1 MADTAAPK
9 SSTRKTTAPSAT
21 SRSAT
26 AARKAAAT
34 RKVNATKRST
44 TAKKAAQTR
53 AAKRGSAT
61 RSRNAVK
68 SPVARVGGL
77 AEKAVLVPVGVT
89 LVTRERLLAAIDETR
104 ATYSTRKKAENEI
117 GRYERRAASAL
128 RSIERDMSRTRDRVG
143 SELRSGRTR
152 VEKEVRALIEDIE
165 TRTSP
170 VVNNVNVVGARV
182 ENVVQSGR
190 SAATRASATVQER
203 LGVRA

>member
-9 SSTRKTTAPSAT
+9 TTTRKTAAPSAT

-26 AARKAAAT
+26 AGKAAAT
-34 RKVNATKRST
+34 RKANATKRST

-128 RSIERDMSRTRDRVG
+128 KSIERDMSRTRDRVG

>member
-9 SSTRKTTAPSAT
+9 TSTRKTAAPSAT

-26 AARKAAAT
+26 ARKAAAT
-34 RKVNATKRST
+34 RKANATKRST

-128 RSIERDMSRTRDRVG
+128 RSIERDVSRTRDRVG

-170 VVNNVNVVGARV
+170 VVNNVGVVGARV

>member
-9 SSTRKTTAPSAT
+9 TTTRKTAAPSAT

-26 AARKAAAT
+26 AGKAAAT
-34 RKVNATKRST
+34 RKANATKRST
-44 TAKKAAQTR
+44 TAKNAAQTR

-182 ENVVQSGR
+182 ENVVHSGR